1 MQLLC
6 SIIFVILVSLSS
18 MSTFSITKI
27 CREPRQHKNIVE
39 SDAKFTLDC
48 FQDVPMDFLLPFFN
62 DSNVVSRV

>member
-1 MQLLC
+1 
-6 SIIFVILVSLSS
+6 

-48 FQDVPMDFLLPFFN
+48 FQGLPIDLLLPFFN
-62 DSNVVSRV
+62 DSNVVSRL